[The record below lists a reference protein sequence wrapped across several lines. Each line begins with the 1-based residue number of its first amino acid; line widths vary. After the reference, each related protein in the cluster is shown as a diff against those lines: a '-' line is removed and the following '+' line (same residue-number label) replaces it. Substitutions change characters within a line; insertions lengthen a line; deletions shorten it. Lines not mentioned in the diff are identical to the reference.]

1 MRPLP
6 RVHAITDTVVIT
18 HPEFGVRAAAIAS
31 SGPAVALH
39 ARGRTLSGAAL
50 TALAERLLAHAEAP
64 QAAVLVNGR
73 PDIARAVGAHGVQ
86 LRQEDMAASE
96 ARVVLGTGWI
106 GCSVHN
112 LEHAERAVEDG
123 ADFLMVGH
131 IFETSTHPGR
141 PAAGTLLVE
150 RTAALGRPVIAIGGI
165 TADRAYRVRDAGAY
179 GVAAITALW
188 GQDDS
193 AAAAAALLEPWV
205 GAT

>member
-6 RVHAITDTVVIT
+6 RIHAITDAAVVT
-18 HPEFGVRAAAIAS
+18 DPEFGIRAAAIAS

-39 ARGRTLSGAAL
+39 ARGRALSGAAL
-50 TALAERLLAHAEAP
+50 TALAVRLLSHAESP

-86 LRQEDMAASE
+86 LAAEDIAASE

-106 GCSVHN
+106 GCSVHD
-112 LEHAERAVEDG
+112 LEQAERAVGEG
-123 ADFLMVGH
+123 ADFLMVGN
-131 IFETSTHPGR
+131 IFETPTHPGR
-141 PAAGTLLVE
+141 PGAGIELVE
-150 RTAALGRPVIAIGGI
+150 RTAALGLPVIAIGGV
-165 TADRAYRVRDAGAY
+165 TAGRAHQVREAGAY

-188 GQDDS
+188 HQEDS
-193 AAAAAALLEPWV
+193 ATAAAALLEPWV